1 VTESWG
7 KMRYGHFDDKEYEY
21 VITNYNTPLPWINY
35 FGQDGFF
42 SLMSNT
48 CGGYMF
54 YKDAKLRRITRFRY
68 NNVPRDYGGR
78 YYYINDNGVI
88 WNPGF
93 LPVKTKL
100 DSYKCRH
107 GLGYSIFESEKNGL
121 KCELLCFVPLK
132 DLCEINQITLTNN
145 TDKVKKITLHGVI
158 EWCLWNA
165 VDDQTNFQRN
175 WNIGEVEIDDKT
187 IYHKTEYRERRNH
200 YAFYHTNIKHDGYD
214 SDLDT
219 FIGLYNSW
227 VDPSAVMNKTSYN
240 SNASGWSPIA
250 SHMFNIELK
259 PGEAKTIIFQTGY
272 VENPED
278 EKFEKLHVINKKRA
292 IELQNKYDTKEKVL
306 NAFNELKTKWVN
318 LLSTLHVESDNDK
331 FDRMVNI
338 WNQYQCMVTFNM
350 SRSASYYESGTGRG
364 MGFRDSCQDL
374 LGFLHLIPEKSRE
387 RIKDIASIQ
396 FEDGS
401 TYHQYQP
408 LTKRGNADIGGGF
421 NDDPLWLIAAVS
433 QYIKETGDYTI
444 LNDPTP
450 FNNKEGSEKPLIDH
464 LRASLNYIIT
474 HKGPHG
480 LPLIGRADW
489 NDCLN
494 LNCFS
499 KTPGESFQTA
509 SNFES
514 GKAESVFIAGMFVLY
529 GNEFATILKNIGLDK
544 ESANVL
550 KEVKSI
556 EEATIKYGWDGEWF
570 VRAYDA
576 FEHKVGS
583 HECEDGQIFVEPQG
597 FCTMARIGESLGY
610 GKKALDSV
618 EKILTNDYGVE
629 ILHPCYKEYHIELGE
644 VSSYPMGYKENGSV
658 FCHNNPWIVI
668 ANTVVGNNERA
679 FDVYKRNCPAYLE
692 EVSEIHKTEPF
703 VYSQTIAGRDAKN
716 YGEAKNSWLTGTASW
731 TMFAASQAILGI
743 KPDYSG
749 LMIDPHL
756 PKEIKHAKVTR
767 IFRGVTYNI
776 TINNN
781 STGKYQMTVE
791 GKPVEGKIIPFNKN
805 DNCVQVVVTI

>member
-1 VTESWG
+1 M
-7 KMRYGHFDDKEYEY
+7 KFGHFDDKEYEY

-78 YYYINDNGVI
+78 YYYINDNGTI

-93 LPVKTKL
+93 LPLKTKL

-107 GLGYSIFESEKNGL
+107 GLGYSIFESEKNNL
-121 KCELLCFVPLK
+121 KCELLCFVPLN

-145 TDKVKKITLHGVI
+145 SKETKKVTLHGVI

-175 WNIGEVEIDDKT
+175 WNIGEVEIDDTT

-200 YAFYHTNIKHDGYD
+200 YAFYHTNIKHDGFD

-219 FIGLYNSW
+219 FMGLYNSW
-227 VDPSAVMNKTSYN
+227 CDPNAVLNKTSYN
-240 SNASGWSPIA
+240 SVASGWAPIA
-250 SHMFNIELK
+250 SHMFNLEIK
-259 PGEAKTIIFQTGY
+259 PGESKTIIFQTGY

-278 EKFEKLHVINKKRA
+278 KKFERLHVINKEKA
-292 IELQNKYDTKEKVL
+292 YELQNKYATKEQVL
-306 NAFNELKTKWVN
+306 KAFNELKNKWVT
-318 LLSTLHVESDNDK
+318 LLSTLNVKSDNEK

-529 GNEFATILKNIGLDK
+529 GKEFATILKNIGNTD
-544 ESANVL
+544 EAANIL
-550 KEVKSI
+550 KEVKSV
-556 EEATIKYGWDGEWF
+556 EDATVKYGWDGEWF

-583 HECEDGQIFVEPQG
+583 HECEDGQIYVEPQG
-597 FCTMARIGESLGY
+597 FCTMARIGEDLGY

-668 ANTVVGNNERA
+668 ANTVIGNNERA
-679 FDVYKRNCPAYLE
+679 FDVYRRNCPAYLE
-692 EVSEIHKTEPF
+692 EVSEIHKTEPYI
-703 VYSQTIAGRDAKN
+703 YSQTIAGRDAKN

-731 TMFAASQAILGI
+731 TMYAASQAILGI
-743 KPDYSG
+743 KPDYDG

-767 IFRGVTYNI
+767 IFRGVKYNI
-776 TINNN
+776 TIDNNA
-781 STGKYQMTVE
+781 SGKYQMIVDNKLVD
-791 GKPVEGKIIPFNKN
+791 GKVIPFNKDITEVN
-805 DNCVQVVVTI
+805 VNITL

>member
-1 VTESWG
+1 M
-7 KMRYGHFDDKEYEY
+7 KFGHFDDKEYEY

-78 YYYINDNGVI
+78 YYYINDNGTI

-93 LPVKTKL
+93 LPMKTKL
-100 DSYKCRH
+100 DSYMCRH
-107 GLGYSIFESEKNGL
+107 GLGYTIFESEKNKL
-121 KCELLCFVPLK
+121 ECELLCFVPLN
-132 DLCEINQITLTNN
+132 DLCEINQLTLTNN
-145 TDKVKKITLHGVI
+145 SNETKNITLHGVV

-175 WNIGEVEIDDKT
+175 WNIGEVEVDDTT
-187 IYHKTEYRERRNH
+187 IYHKTEYRERRDH
-200 YAFYHTNIKHDGYD
+200 YAFYHTNIKHDGFD

-219 FIGLYNSW
+219 FMGLYNSW
-227 VDPSAVMNKTSYN
+227 CDPSAVLNKTSYN
-240 SNASGWSPIA
+240 SVASGWAPIA
-250 SHMFNIELK
+250 SHMFKLEIK
-259 PGEAKTIIFQTGY
+259 PGESKTIIFQTGY

-278 EKFEKLHVINKKRA
+278 KKWEKLHVINKEKA
-292 IELQNKYDTKEKVL
+292 YELQNKYSNEEQVL
-306 NAFNELKTKWVN
+306 EAFNELKKKWVN
-318 LLSTLHVESDNDK
+318 LLSTLNVKSDNPK

-421 NDDPLWLIAAVS
+421 NDDPLWLIAATS
-433 QYIKETGDYTI
+433 QYIKETGDYSI

-529 GNEFATILKNIGLDK
+529 GKEFATILKNIGNDK
-544 ESANVL
+544 EAADIL
-550 KEVKSI
+550 DEVNAV
-556 EEATIKYGWDGEWF
+556 EEATVKYGWDGEWF
-570 VRAYDA
+570 IRAYDA
-576 FEHKVGS
+576 FSNKVGS

-597 FCTMARIGESLGY
+597 FCTMARIGERLGY

-629 ILHPCYKEYHIELGE
+629 ILHPCYKEYHLELGE

-668 ANTVVGNNERA
+668 ANTVIGNNERA
-679 FDVYKRNCPAYLE
+679 FDVYRRNCPAYLE
-692 EVSEIHKTEPF
+692 EVSEIHKTEPYI
-703 VYSQTIAGRDAKN
+703 YSQTIAGRDAKN

-731 TMFAASQAILGI
+731 TMYAASQAILGI
-743 KPDYSG
+743 KPDYDG

-756 PKEIKHAKVTR
+756 PKEIKHAKVVR
-767 IFRGVTYNI
+767 VFRGVKYNI
-776 TINNN
+776 SITNN
-781 STGKYQMTVE
+781 SSGKYQMTIDN
-791 GKPVEGKIIPFNKN
+791 KSIDGKIIPYNKDLTEVN
-805 DNCVQVVVTI
+805 VNITL